1 MDKTPVG
8 SVRYIMWLIFISL
21 IFFSFSWNWPLKD
34 RFTHFMAAVHSIAI
48 WTILYLPQMKKESS
62 CCRQEECPGMI
73 FKLNRASTWSWR
85 SGELLLCSCDFTH
98 WNWNPEITS
107 SYQNKSTWNSITKI
121 YTYILLASP
130 FAEDTTVIYAI
141 KLWNSL
147 LQYFWTQLIGC

>member
-62 CCRQEECPGMI
+62 CRQGECPGMI
-73 FKLNRASTWSWR
+73 FQTQQSIHLILAQWWTP
-85 SGELLLCSCDFTH
+85 LCSCDFTH

-147 LQYFWTQLIGC
+147 LQYFWTQLMGC